1 MEAAS
6 IPANVSADLILGRP
20 TYAELTQSVLRPIG
34 RASRGWW
41 ILFGISGIGV
51 AILILAII
59 DTVGVGIGVFG
70 TNIPVA
76 WAYPIIDFVWWIG
89 IGHAGTFIS
98 AFLVLMG
105 ERWRA
110 SINRVAEA
118 MTIFALVQAGLFPI
132 LHLGRPWFAYWLI
145 PYPATMGVWPQFKST
160 LPWDVAAVTTYF
172 TVSLLFWY
180 VGMIPDL
187 ATVRDRASGLTRRR
201 IYGIL
206 ALGWRG
212 SEREWQQYRS
222 AYVLLAAFATPL
234 VISVHSIISLDF
246 AFALLP
252 GWHSTIFP
260 PYFVVGAIYSG
271 LAMVACLLIPIRH
284 AYGFERIITA
294 RHLENLAKLMLACA
308 WMMAYSYALESFIG
322 WYSADRFERY
332 TYLWYRPFGEYGW
345 IFWTLLFTN
354 CLAPQAFW
362 SKRLRRSEPVLW
374 AVGLLIVIG
383 MWLER
388 FDLIVTAEA
397 RDFLPSSW
405 HFYAPSLVDWAL
417 LFGTISLFLFL
428 YLLFL
433 RWAPVIPLHEV
444 KRLRR
449 ELDAGERAAGREGG
463 TPDDRRTSGNSDAP
477 AAEGYGNREDVGRP
491 PSPNPALP
499 PSDRDGPDA

>member
-1 MEAAS
+1 MAGTAVASLGRVAPEAS
-6 IPANVSADLILGRP
+6 SPDLILGRP
-20 TYAELTQSVLRPIG
+20 TYAQLTETVLRPLG

-41 ILFGISGIGV
+41 ILLGISGVGV
-51 AILILAII
+51 VVLVLAIV
-59 DTVGVGIGVFG
+59 DTIGVGIGVFG

-118 MTIFALVQAGLFPI
+118 MTIFALVQAGMFPI

-180 VGMIPDL
+180 VGMVPDL
-187 ATVRDRASGLTRRR
+187 ATVRDRATGLTRRR
-201 IYGIL
+201 IYGVL

-271 LAMVACLLIPIRH
+271 FAMVTCLLIAIRH
-284 AYGFERIITA
+284 AYGFRDLITL
-294 RHLENLAKLMLACA
+294 RHLENLGKLMLACA
-308 WMMAYSYALESFIG
+308 WMMFYSYALESFIG

-332 TYLWYRPFGEYGW
+332 TYLTFRPFGAYGW
-345 IFWTLLFTN
+345 IFWALLFTN
-354 CLAPQAFW
+354 CFAPQLLW
-362 SKRLRRSEPVLW
+362 SRRLRRSEAALFGVAVL
-374 AVGLLIVIG
+374 VVVG

-405 HFYAPSLVDWAL
+405 HLYAPSLVDWAL
-417 LFGTISLFLFL
+417 LVGTICLFFFL

-433 RWAPVIPLHEV
+433 RYAPVIPLHEV

-449 ELDAGERAAGREGG
+449 ELDDGE
-463 TPDDRRTSGNSDAP
+463 AP
-477 AAEGYGNREDVGRP
+477 GA
-491 PSPNPALP
+491 
-499 PSDRDGPDA
+499 